1 MTQTKQSKIRKIST
15 YKNNTGTFWC
25 CMYCWVVVTRTKWQS
40 RGENV
45 PRIIVIHHQNWHQ
58 PLCNMCP
65 SARPTPDSSTQEQM
79 LLDIRTFQI
88 QTISSVCQK
97 CASGYCC
104 AHPSEIILLENF
116 PRVRCLIKFKL
127 LLFRVSGSEMRDKLS
142 SRTLTNFAPST
153 NEYCR

>member
-1 MTQTKQSKIRKIST
+1 
-15 YKNNTGTFWC
+15 
-25 CMYCWVVVTRTKWQS
+25 MYCWVVVTRTKWQS
-40 RGENV
+40 RGENRECSPDNCDPSSKLTPAALQHV
-45 PRIIVIHHQNWHQ
+45 PQ
-58 PLCNMCP
+58 PQCSP
-65 SARPTPDSSTQEQM
+65 PASTQEQM

-88 QTISSVCQK
+88 QTISSVCPK

-104 AHPSEIILLENF
+104 ALPSEIILLENF